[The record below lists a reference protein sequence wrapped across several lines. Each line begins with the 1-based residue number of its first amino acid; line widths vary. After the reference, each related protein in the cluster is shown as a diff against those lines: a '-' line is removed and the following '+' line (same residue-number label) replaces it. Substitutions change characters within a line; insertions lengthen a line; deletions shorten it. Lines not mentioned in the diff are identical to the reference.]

1 MPQKQPKQSRLW
13 LTAGSCRWLHPHRK
27 NHVWADDLVTAR
39 AHKGKLVWLL
49 TVVDEY
55 TREWLAIVVARHVR
69 AEDVLHQLT
78 ELFVRRGMPE
88 HLRSDNGTECTARAV
103 RAG

>member
-13 LTAGSCRWLHPHRK
+13 LTGGSCRWLCPHRK
-27 NHVWADDLVTAR
+27 NHVWAYDLVTAR

-55 TREWLAIVVARHVR
+55 TREWLAIMVARHVR

-78 ELFVRRGMPE
+78 ELFVHRGIPKR
-88 HLRSDNGTECTARAV
+88 LRSDNGTECTARAV